1 MLPALPTFREWDGGD
16 GYNGLKV
23 SLSDKLGEFVPQMGN
38 YYRSSLCGEALNV
51 ATEMLMAS
59 KLFIF
64 ELASW
69 MNSTYTD
76 TMARTTASEKEAWAL
91 SLTVFVWSSSC
102 FEMLVRAG
110 HVGRPRKGEGMW
122 NSYGHSFSAS
132 E

>member
-1 MLPALPTFREWDGGD
+1 MLPALPAFCEWDGGD

-38 YYRSSLCGEALNV
+38 YYRSSLSGEALNV

-59 KLFIF
+59 KLFSF

-76 TMARTTASEKEAWAL
+76 TMACTTASEKEAWAL
-91 SLTVFVWSSSC
+91 ISHCVRVVFK
-102 FEMLVRAG
+102 LLRD
-110 HVGRPRKGEGMW
+110 
-122 NSYGHSFSAS
+122 GHSSRARWTP
-132 E
+132 EEGGGDVELAWAQLQCH